1 MWIILCILNSCNLFC
16 YTWSPQETSKEQPGV
31 QCGEQYPALSS
42 RRLHVHIWI
51 HATGRCSTVSYSLL
65 TSLNSVRICLEEMS
79 KDALNWPKVIIKT
92 FIMMRMIVLNNAL
105 CLVNWNVNYHMKS
118 TFKSDCLC
126 LSMHSIALLWPVE
139 WEVISRMFL
148 VDQAIS
154 IHQVHDKTQDNGN
167 VQYQICPG
175 ELNRQPSARSFSKPE
190 SFSKSCENVC
200 CPLRSVSG
208 MQRGLHIP
216 AAEGHDGVR
225 AGHCVCSQNHWQE
238 KGEFLHDRVSSV

>member
-1 MWIILCILNSCNLFC
+1 MLNS
-16 YTWSPQETSKEQPGV
+16 E
-31 QCGEQYPALSS
+31 
-42 RRLHVHIWI
+42 
-51 HATGRCSTVSYSLL
+51 LL
-65 TSLNSVRICLEEMS
+65 TPDFSEVSEDLFRRNEQGCIKLTESNY
-79 KDALNWPKVIIKT
+79 KD
-92 FIMMRMIVLNNAL
+92 MISVLNNAL
-105 CLVNWNVNYHMKS
+105 CRVNWNVNYHMKS

-238 KGEFLHDRVSSV
+238 KGEFLHDPRFNPNHYECITRNN